1 MVNIYT
7 IMFCPHCGAENSD
20 SATFCS
26 KCGRTFSTE
35 IEKNTK
41 PVKTNDGSKS
51 MILAMIISFIF
62 TGLGIAYAGDVKK
75 GVIYFVIGIVLNI
88 LYMYVSSI
96 FGIFV
101 FIFWI
106 YALYATYKEV
116 KGEPVSP
123 ILAKYL

>member
-1 MVNIYT
+1 
-7 IMFCPHCGAENSD
+7 MFCPHCGAENSD

-35 IEKNTK
+35 IENNTK
-41 PVKTNDGSKS
+41 SVKSNSNSKS
-51 MILAMIISFIF
+51 MFLAMLLSFFF
-62 TGLGIAYAGDVKK
+62 TGIGIAYVGDVKK
-75 GVIYFVIGIVLNI
+75 GVIYFAIGIVLSI
-88 LYMYVSSI
+88 LNVSVSRI
-96 FGIFV
+96 FGIFM

-123 ILAKYL
+123 ILDKYL